1 MALEN
6 IHIKYLKEFIDQLI
20 INKGILKVK
29 NPELV
34 IEKIKIDFLVKLA
47 FRFYSKLYNSEKY
60 ASYLIASEKEN
71 FIDSSDKDFQPILQ
85 NMLKLLKIGKH
96 EENVNCLNCGE
107 DISLIE
113 LERSGDNLPI
123 CDKCQSEIGFEMD
136 IWEKVFG

>member
-20 INKGILKVK
+20 INKGIIHVK

-47 FRFYSKLYNSEKY
+47 FRFYSKLYSSEKY
-60 ASYLIASEKEN
+60 ASYLKESEKDS
-71 FIDSSDKDFQPILQ
+71 FIDSDKAYQPILQ
-85 NMLKLLKIGKH
+85 GMFSLINSNKQ
-96 EENVNCLNCGE
+96 ENEVQCLNCSAE
-107 DISLIE
+107 IPLSVLA
-113 LERSGDNLPI
+113 RSGDNLPI
-123 CDKCQSEIGFEMD
+123 CSDCQLEIGVEMD